1 MKKTAMQELID
12 KLDKTLVKSIFERLE
27 KDDIFNKALKK
38 EREQIIDAH
47 LNGQSDHHFSLESRI
62 LEAEQHYNQ
71 TYNQNK

>member
-1 MKKTAMQELID
+1 MQELID

-38 EREQIIDAH
+38 EREQIIDAYDEGII
-47 LNGQSDHHFSLESRI
+47 NG
-62 LEAEQHYNQ
+62 EANEDGNGKMFYNLYYNQ